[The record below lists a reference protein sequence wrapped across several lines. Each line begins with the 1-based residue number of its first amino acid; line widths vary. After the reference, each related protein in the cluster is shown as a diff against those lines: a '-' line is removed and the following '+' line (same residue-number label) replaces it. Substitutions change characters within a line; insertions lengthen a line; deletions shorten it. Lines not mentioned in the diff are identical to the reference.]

1 MEINKEIIEEL
12 VKKHDGCVIEEIYE
26 NHKVVGNYVCITC
39 NLEKGYDSEGCWI
52 TLIGNIFDLLN
63 DLEKYSNIKYLVDE
77 TFPNY
82 DEISHN
88 GKYPYFEYV
97 TFEWS

>member
-12 VKKHDGCVIEEIYE
+12 VEKHDGCVIEEIYE

-63 DLEKYSNIKYLVDE
+63 DLEKYSNIKYIVDE

-82 DEISHN
+82 DENSHN

-97 TFEWS
+97 TFEWT